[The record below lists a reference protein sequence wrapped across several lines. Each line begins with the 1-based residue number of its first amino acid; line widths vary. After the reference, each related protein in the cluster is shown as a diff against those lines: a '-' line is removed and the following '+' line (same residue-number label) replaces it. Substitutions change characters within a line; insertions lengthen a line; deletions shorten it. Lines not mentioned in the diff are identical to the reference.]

1 MIVWDS
7 QKIIQED
14 LDQNTY
20 YLNRDHLLRTHTSAH
35 EQQCFTECKTPGYLI
50 SADVYRKDE
59 IDRTHYPAFHQLEG
73 ARVWDRNDPNLL
85 ENIRKDIDEIP
96 KTDIIVED
104 EFRETQSPKTIQI
117 KNI

>member
-1 MIVWDS
+1 MGYTVYEDFPPIVTKYENFDS
-7 QKIIQED
+7 LGFPED
-14 LDQNTY
+14 HPGRSRSDTY

-73 ARVWDRNDPNLL
+73 ARCGIEMILTFWRTYA
-85 ENIRKDIDEIP
+85 
-96 KTDIIVED
+96 KTLT
-104 EFRETQSPKTIQI
+104 RSQRQI
-117 KNI
+117 